1 MRNSKDQ
8 TWRLA
13 TIWYGNIYH
22 DVYSVLTSQRVLDF
36 VHWIEFIIF
45 CKDDQTILKYCIC
58 AYNYFFGSMVLIH
71 HNSTCFVDGW
81 QVFTCLALPGRIS
94 IMIAC
99 VTQLRIRLS
108 LPRVLDGPESLFLLA
123 CFLWRCSIQE
133 QDSFKMEILK
143 GRSSSSPRGPTN
155 KQTEAQKSDES
166 WWANETGWMETDIK
180 HPVFRAALPPQ
191 TSKHR
196 NWEVHIWTPKNHLP

>member
-81 QVFTCLALPGRIS
+81 QVFTCLALPGRAFQSWLPASRNLGYDYHCHVFWMGRGLCSYWHVFCEDARSRNKIH
-94 IMIAC
+94 
-99 VTQLRIRLS
+99 LRWKSWRGDHHRHRRGQQTNKRNHKNRM
-108 LPRVLDGPESLFLLA
+108 RVDGPMK
-123 CFLWRCSIQE
+123 
-133 QDSFKMEILK
+133 QD
-143 GRSSSSPRGPTN
+143 
-155 KQTEAQKSDES
+155 
-166 WWANETGWMETDIK
+166 GWKRT
-180 HPVFRAALPPQ
+180 
-191 TSKHR
+191 
-196 NWEVHIWTPKNHLP
+196 